1 MLLNVMR
8 EIINV
13 QVGQCGNQI
22 GYKLWEIICSEH
34 GIDEEGRYIGNC
46 NSQLEKIDVYFAE
59 GAASRYVPRSVL
71 VDLESGTM
79 DSLRS
84 APFGKVF
91 RPDNF
96 VFGECGAGN
105 NWAKGFYTNGC
116 NLLEEVLDAVRKEA
130 EGCDSIQGF
139 QIAHSLGG
147 GTGSGLGT
155 LILYHLQ
162 EEYPDR
168 ILSAIS
174 VFPSPKV
181 SEIVI
186 EPYNATLAVHQLIE
200 TTDEVFSFDNE
211 ALYDICFRTLK
222 LGTTTYSDLNHIIST
237 TMSGVTTCLRFPG
250 QLNADM
256 RKLAVNMIPY
266 PRLHFFMPGFA
277 PLTSRQSQIFRNLT
291 VSELTQQIF
300 DAKNIMIACDPR
312 NGRYLT
318 YAAMFRGKKLS
329 MKEVED
335 QMKSVQDKNC
345 GHFVEWIPHNA
356 KVAVCNV
363 PPYGMKMSATFIA
376 NNTAIQE
383 LFKRLN
389 LQFKVMYRRRAF
401 LHWFTEEGMDEM
413 QFKQAESC
421 MLDVIST
428 YQQCQDL
435 KVDTS
440 LDNLEITDLEEFED
454 SLESWDCLDGHV
466 NGRANNLPLVTA
478 GQ

>member
-1 MLLNVMR
+1 MR

-22 GYKLWEIICSEH
+22 GYKFWEILCAEH
-34 GIDEEGRYIGNC
+34 GIDEEGCYNGSC
-46 NSQLEKIDVYFAE
+46 NSQLEKINVYFAE
-59 GAASRYVPRSVL
+59 GA
-71 VDLESGTM
+71 
-79 DSLRS
+79 
-84 APFGKVF
+84 
-91 RPDNF
+91 
-96 VFGECGAGN
+96 GECGAGN

-116 NLLEEVLDAVRKEA
+116 NLLEQVMDAVRKEA

-139 QIAHSLGG
+139 QLAHSLGG

-155 LILYHLQ
+155 LILYYLR
-162 EEYPDR
+162 EEFPDR
-168 ILSAIS
+168 ILSAAS

-211 ALYDICFRTLK
+211 ALYDICFRTLR
-222 LGTTTYSDLNHIIST
+222 LDTTTYSDLNHVIST
-237 TMSGVTTCLRFPG
+237 TLSGVTTCLRFPG
-250 QLNADM
+250 QLNADL

-277 PLTSRQSQIFRNLT
+277 PLTSRRSQTFRTLT
-291 VSELTQQIF
+291 VQELTQQIF
-300 DAKNIMIACDPR
+300 DARNVMIACNPR
-312 NGRYLT
+312 NGKYLT
-318 YAAMFRGKKLS
+318 YAAMFRGQKLS

-335 QMKSVQDKNC
+335 QMARVQDKNS

-363 PPYGMKMSATFIA
+363 PPHGMKMSATFIA

-389 LQFKVMYRRRAF
+389 LQFRVMYRRRAF
-401 LHWFTEEGMDEM
+401 LHWFTEEGMDVQ
-413 QFKQAESC
+413 QFTQAESD
-421 MLDVIST
+421 MLDLIST

-435 KVDTS
+435 QVDNYS
-440 LDNLEITDLEEFED
+440 VSDIEIKDLEEFED
-454 SLESWDCLDGHV
+454 SLETWDCVDNHVEGHV
-466 NGRANNLPLVTA
+466 NGHTLSSES
-478 GQ
+478 

>member
-1 MLLNVMR
+1 MR
-8 EIINV
+8 EIVNV

-22 GYKLWEIICSEH
+22 GYKFWEILCAEH
-34 GIDEEGRYIGNC
+34 GIDEEGSYNGKSNA
-46 NSQLEKIDVYFAE
+46 QLEKIDVYFSE
-59 GAASRYVPRSVL
+59 GAGKRYVPRSVL
-71 VDLESGTM
+71 VDLEPGTM
-79 DSLRS
+79 DSIRS
-84 APFGKVF
+84 ASFGKVF

-96 VFGECGAGN
+96 VYGECGAGN

-116 NLLEEVLDAVRKEA
+116 NLLEEVFDAVRKEA
-130 EGCDSIQGF
+130 ELCDSVQGF
-139 QIAHSLGG
+139 QVAHSLGG

-168 ILSAIS
+168 ILSAVS

-186 EPYNATLAVHQLIE
+186 EPYNATLAVQQLIE

-211 ALYDICFRTLK
+211 ALYDICFRTLR
-222 LGTTTYSDLNHIIST
+222 LDTTTYSDLNHIISS

-277 PLTSRQSQIFRNLT
+277 PLTSRQSQSFRNLS
-291 VSELTQQIF
+291 VAELAQQIF
-300 DAKNIMIACDPR
+300 DAKNVMIACDPR

-318 YAAMFRGKKLS
+318 YAAMFRGENLS

-335 QMKSVQDKNC
+335 QMASIQDKNC
-345 GHFVEWIPHNA
+345 GYFVEWIPHNA

-363 PPYGMKMSATFIA
+363 PPHESKMSATFIA

-389 LQFKVMYRRRAF
+389 LQFRVMYRRRAF
-401 LHWFTEEGMDEM
+401 LHWFTEEGMDEF
-413 QFKQAESC
+413 QFTQAESD
-421 MLDVIST
+421 MLELISR

-440 LDNLEITDLEEFED
+440 LSDVEVKDLEEFED
-454 SLESWDCLDGHV
+454 SLETWECVEDHV
-466 NGRANNLPLVTA
+466 NGHA
-478 GQ
+478 